1 MSIIIKE
8 VLTKKDLKKWVD
20 FPNKLYKNVPAYV
33 PFLMSDELGTFNKKE
48 NPAYAFCQTR
58 LFLAYKDGKIVGRIG
73 GLINHAAN
81 QKWGTNNIRFTR
93 FDFIDDFEVSK
104 ALFDKVVVKQIK
116 EVEQQVGGIFLPT
129 AAQDKQEIAVVV
141 AVGEGGIVDGNEIK
155 MVVKPGDKVLYAKFA
170 GNNFKIDGEEVTIIR
185 QQDILAIV
193 EG

>member
-1 MSIIIKE
+1 M
-8 VLTKKDLKKWVD
+8 
-20 FPNKLYKNVPAYV
+20 
-33 PFLMSDELGTFNKKE
+33 
-48 NPAYAFCQTR
+48 
-58 LFLAYKDGKIVGRIG
+58 
-73 GLINHAAN
+73 
-81 QKWGTNNIRFTR
+81 
-93 FDFIDDFEVSK
+93 
-104 ALFDKVVVKQIK
+104 
-116 EVEQQVGGIFLPT
+116 PT